1 VTVFPTFRKFLVARR
16 STLTNLDSR
25 FATALSFAAELH
37 RDHYRKE
44 TPIPY
49 VSHLLAVA
57 SLALEHGA
65 DQDEA
70 IAALLHDAQED
81 RGGTKTTATI
91 AILYGDRVAEIVRGC
106 SDSEESENKSAWK
119 ERKEAYL
126 EHLENAS
133 TSVRLVSACDKLHNA
148 RAILADLRVVGNDLW
163 SRFSGGREGSL
174 WYYHS
179 LVKEFKTGGPNE
191 LAAELD
197 RVVGEIER
205 LVDKGGQPAPR

>member
-1 VTVFPTFRKFLVARR
+1 MA
-16 STLTNLDSR
+16 NLDSR

-81 RGGTKTTATI
+81 RGGEQTTATI
-91 AILYGDRVAEIVRGC
+91 AILFGDRVADIVRGC
-106 SDSEESENKSAWK
+106 SDSEESEDKGPWK
-119 ERKEAYL
+119 KRKKAYL
-126 EHLENAS
+126 KHLETAS

-163 SRFSGGREGSL
+163 ARFSGGKEGSL
-174 WYYHS
+174 WYYRS
-179 LVKEFKTGGPNE
+179 LMKEFKTGGPQE
-191 LAAELD
+191 LAAELE

-205 LVDKGGQPAPR
+205 LADKAGQPAPS